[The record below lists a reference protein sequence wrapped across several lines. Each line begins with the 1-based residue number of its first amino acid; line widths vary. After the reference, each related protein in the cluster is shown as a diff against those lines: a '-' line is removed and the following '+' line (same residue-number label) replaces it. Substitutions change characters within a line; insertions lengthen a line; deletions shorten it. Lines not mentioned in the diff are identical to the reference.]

1 MTGNLWAQETP
12 YKGPRGKLALL
23 RGTDTI
29 GTDFPAVAK
38 MKDIS
43 VLWQGQIPTPYPRGG
58 TPDRMLSC
66 RFQLLQVADRQV
78 LVFPCHGW
86 RLGEDPHET
95 MATEKIGW
103 ICLNAGVHWAIG
115 GGTVGSL
122 NNAVLPGDA
131 VVTFDVDDIDQKKV
145 FMGLPGTEL
154 NFVRFK
160 ILPRMAQV
168 ICPSLARHMSTVAKR
183 SDFSRVYGYDD
194 ELVHVCTDGFY
205 LETPAQVRRLK
216 PYGDIVG
223 QSFMDEV
230 RLARLLGIHFCGF
243 HYSVNPAEGLK
254 PNFKWKLDETHHGC
268 EEQAAWV
275 ELETLRTMPLVETCG
290 CMNFRGESRPERY
303 RRDLV

>member
-1 MTGNLWAQETP
+1 MASNLWAEKTP
-12 YKGPRGKLALL
+12 YLGPTKVSIALI

-29 GTDFPAVAK
+29 GTDFPVVAG
-38 MKDIS
+38 MEDVEI
-43 VLWQGQIPTPYPRGG
+43 LWEGQIPTPYPRRG
-58 TPDRMLSC
+58 TRAQKLSC
-66 RFQLLQVADRQV
+66 WFQHLRIGDRQV

-86 RLGEDPHET
+86 REDEDPHET
-95 MATEKIGW
+95 MSTEKIGW

-168 ICPSLARHMSTVAKR
+168 ICPSLARHLSVVAKQ
-183 SDFSRVYGYDD
+183 SAFSRVYGYDD
-194 ELVHVCTDGFY
+194 ELVHVCTDGFF
-205 LETPAQVRRLK
+205 LETPAQVKRLR
-216 PYGDIVG
+216 PYGEIVG

-230 RLARLLGIHFCGF
+230 RMARLLGIHWCGF

-254 PNFKWKLDETHHGC
+254 LKKVWDLDEIKKFC
-268 EEQAAWV
+268 APQAAWV
-275 ELETLRTMPLVETCG
+275 ELETLRTMPLDETCG
-290 CMNFRGESRPERY
+290 CMKY
-303 RRDLV
+303 RTTRDPKFLKDLV